1 MFSDPFG
8 PDSSVPHSSTEIKP
22 TDEDVVRALFEIQKA
37 SSKPPELDS
46 PIKVVGSEPLGSPS
60 TSWPRRVVFVL
71 VFTTLAIAF
80 AQRWP
85 GFPSRQQISGQSSR
99 SQVNSATQAAAEQL
113 LGQLAASRSGAA
125 DEVLAQS
132 ADWTGKTHRSPKA
145 DQSILTA
152 LDLPNMHAREA
163 ALAAEL
169 ALDAVPQS
177 EAGLTM
183 LKEALG
189 DSNQRVWAL
198 WMLGALGNRGVDP
211 EHTAKILESY
221 LVDPDVNVRAS
232 AVNGLALLGTDET
245 VLSMLDRF
253 RNDPSPVVQERAA
266 SGLAQSGMYTHEQ
279 RMTAAASMVGWLD
292 DSLLTPQQRVWS
304 FQALR
309 DISGQNHGTDSA
321 AWRRWYES
329 SR

>member
-8 PDSSVPHSSTEIKP
+8 PDSSVPQSSTEIKP
-22 TDEDVVRALFEIQKA
+22 TDEDVVRALFEIEKA
-37 SSKPPELDS
+37 TSKPPELDS
-46 PIKVVGSEPLGSPS
+46 PIRIVGNQPLGSPS
-60 TSWPRRVVFVL
+60 TSWPRRLVFVL
-71 VFTTLAIAF
+71 VVTTLAVTF
-80 AQRWP
+80 AQRWS
-85 GFPSRQQISGQSSR
+85 GFSSR
-99 SQVNSATQAAAEQL
+99 KPIYGQPSGSRVNSGTQAAAEKL
-113 LGQLAASRSGAA
+113 LGQLAARKSGAA
-125 DEVLAQS
+125 DEVLAHS
-132 ADWTGKTHRSPKA
+132 VDWTGQTHRSPKA

-152 LDLPNMHAREA
+152 LDLPDIHAREA

-169 ALDAVPQS
+169 ALDAVPQN
-177 EAGLTM
+177 EVGLSQ

-189 DSNQRVWAL
+189 DPSQRVWAL

-221 LVDPDVNVRAS
+221 LADPDVNVRAS
-232 AVNGLALLGTDET
+232 AVNGLSLLGTDET
-245 VLSMLDRF
+245 VVSMLDRF

-266 SGLAQSGMYTHEQ
+266 CGLAQSGMYTRDQ
-279 RMTAAASMVGWLD
+279 RMIAAASIVGWLD

-309 DISGQNHGTDSA
+309 DISGQNHGAHSA

-329 SR
+329 TR